1 VRSWGDSDIV
11 RDTRES
17 GDDPTALARTLD
29 RIAAHA
35 GRIEGIRELDVTPGD
50 WVIIKTRNSTYVL
63 AALGSGHFRVTGGW
77 FAASGLDHSNVR
89 ILGCTWGGSVIHTQ
103 LIAAPGMC
111 VEFDN
116 SVRTSRILEVCL
128 FRDGGGKPH

>member
-1 VRSWGDSDIV
+1 MRSWGDSDIV
-11 RDTRES
+11 RHIGEPT
-17 GDDPTALARTLD
+17 DDASALARTLD

-35 GRIEGIRELDVTPGD
+35 GRIEGIRDDDVAPGD
-50 WVIIKTRNSTYVL
+50 WVIIRTRNSTYVL
-63 AALGSGHFRVTGGW
+63 AALGSGTFRVTGGW
-77 FAASGLDHSNVR
+77 FASTGQDHANVR

-116 SVRTSRILEVCL
+116 SVRTSRIQEVCL
-128 FRDGGGKPH
+128 FRDGGGRPH

>member
-1 VRSWGDSDIV
+1 MRTWGDSGIV
-11 RDTRES
+11 RDIGEL
-17 GDDPTALARTLD
+17 GEDPTALARTLD

-35 GRIEGIRELDVTPGD
+35 GRIEGVREHDVTPGD

-63 AALGSGHFRVTGGW
+63 AALGNGTFRVTGGW
-77 FAASGLDHSNVR
+77 FKASGLDQSNVR

-103 LIAAPGMC
+103 LVAAPGMC

-116 SVRTSRILEVCL
+116 SVRTSRIQEVCL